1 MRRKT
6 VVSLGATRA
15 LKVLA
20 TVPLLAVMILAG
32 CGGGGSG
39 STASNN
45 VGHGMKLTVGG
56 KLDVE
61 AQLLTKMYTLLLR
74 NAGYDVTEKPKLG
87 TNQIVFDAITSGQI
101 DLYPE
106 FTATGLA
113 KLGQTTTHDPQQ
125 DYQAVKQGYEQQYHI
140 TWLDVAPMNDTY
152 GVCTSQA
159 NAQSLNVTKDSDL
172 AAIASSKKIATPP
185 DGKNDPNVLQA
196 MVSKYGTNWQ
206 KVDVLSDEAPTF
218 LAVQQ
223 GLDDFNICYTTT
235 GLIANDH
242 FVLLQDDKSVFPIY
256 NPAPIVRD
264 DTLAKSPAIK
274 DVLNPL
280 APKLTTDA
288 ITKLN
293 ADAASGNITQ
303 VATTFLQQQGLLP
316 AS

>member
-1 MRRKT
+1 VINFAK
-6 VVSLGATRA
+6 SRA
-15 LKVLA
+15 IRFLA
-20 TVPLLAVMILAG
+20 TVPLMVVLMLAG

-39 STASNN
+39 TTGTGSTTTN
-45 VGHGMKLTVGG
+45 VGHGMAVTVGG

-74 NAGYDVTEKPKLG
+74 NAGYNVTEKAKLG
-87 TNQIVFDAITSGQI
+87 TNQIVFEAITSGQI

-113 KLGQTTTHDPQQ
+113 KLGQSTTHDPAQ
-125 DYQAVKQGYEQQYHI
+125 DYQNVKQGYEQQYQI
-140 TWLDVAPMNDTY
+140 TWLDPAPMNDTY
-152 GVCTSQA
+152 GVCTSKA
-159 NAQSLNVTKDSDL
+159 NAESFHVTKDSDL
-172 AAIASSKKIATPP
+172 AAIASSKTIATPP

-196 MVSKYGTNWQ
+196 MVTKYGTNW
-206 KVDVLSDEAPTF
+206 KRVDVLSDEAPTF

-223 GLDDFNICYTTT
+223 GQDDFNICYTTN
-235 GLIANDH
+235 GLIANDN
-242 FVLLQDDKSVFPIY
+242 FVLLQDDKNVFPIY

-280 APKLTTDA
+280 APKLTTEA

-293 ADAASGNITQ
+293 ADAASGNVTE
-303 VATTFLQQQGLLP
+303 VATNFLKQQGLLP
-316 AS
+316 

>member
-1 MRRKT
+1 MI
-6 VVSLGATRA
+6 SLGQTRA
-15 LKVLA
+15 VKALA
-20 TVPLLAVMILAG
+20 MVPLMVVLMLAG

-39 STASNN
+39 TSASSN
-45 VGHGMKLTVGG
+45 VGHGMAITVGG

-74 NAGYDVTEKPKLG
+74 NAGYNVTEKPKLG
-87 TNQIVFDAITSGQI
+87 TNQIVFEAITSGQI

-113 KLGQTTTHDPQQ
+113 KLGESTTHDPQQ
-125 DYQAVKQGYEQQYHI
+125 DYQLVKQGYEQQYHI
-140 TWLDVAPMNDTY
+140 TWLDPAPMNDTY
-152 GVCTSQA
+152 GVCTSKA
-159 NAQSLNVTKDSDL
+159 NADSLHVSKDSDL
-172 AAIASSKKIATPP
+172 AAIASSKTIATPP

-196 MVSKYGTNWQ
+196 MVSKYGTNW
-206 KVDVLSDEAPTF
+206 KRVDVLSDEAPTF

-223 GLDDFNICYTTT
+223 GADDFNICYTTN
-235 GLIANDH
+235 GLIANDN

-280 APKLTTDA
+280 APKLTTDV

-293 ADAASGNITQ
+293 AQAANGDITG
-303 VATTFLQQQGLLP
+303 VATTFLKQQGLLP